1 MLYAR
6 WLQVASDRS
15 GHLALRDLAAGR
27 DWTFADLH
35 AAAEQSS
42 EPPGPVVFARGLG
55 ADFVL
60 AVLQGW
66 RWRRLVCP
74 LEPGLEPPPA
84 LAAVAS
90 GPLPAGLSGCA
101 HLKLTSATTGAPKLI
116 AFTGPQLAADA
127 DQLVPTMGLRPERP
141 NLGVISLAHSY
152 GFSNLVTPLLLHG
165 IPLIL
170 AGSALPE
177 ALRRAAG
184 PLPEST
190 LAGVPAL
197 WRVWHDAGA
206 IPPNVTLAISAG
218 APLPL
223 PLEQAV
229 FAASGLKLHN
239 FYGSSECGG
248 IAYDASATPRT
259 DAACVGVAVQGVS
272 LAVTSEGRLEVRAR
286 SVGETY
292 WPVPGSSLGGGCF
305 RTGDLAAMRDGQ
317 VRLCGRVSDLINVAG
332 RKVSPETIERALAEH
347 PAVRECLV
355 CSVPAADAGRGE
367 DILAVVVPAG
377 PLSATPL
384 RDWLAQR
391 LPAWQVPRKWRFVE
405 ALPVNERGKVAR
417 RAPRGSLDPECVEV
431 RPGRRPNG

>member
-6 WLQVASDRS
+6 WLQVASARS
-15 GHLALRDLAAGR
+15 GRLALRDLTAGR
-27 DWTFADLH
+27 DWTFAGLQ
-35 AAAEQSS
+35 AAAERSP
-42 EPPGPVVFARGLG
+42 EPQGPVVFARGLG

-74 LEPGLEPPPA
+74 LEPGQEPPPA
-84 LAAVAS
+84 IVGIAS
-90 GPLPAGLSGCA
+90 GPLPAGLADRA

-116 AFTGPQLAADA
+116 VFAGPQLAADA
-127 DQLVPTMGLRPERP
+127 DQLVSTMGLRPERP

-170 AGSALPE
+170 SGSALPE
-177 ALRRAAG
+177 SLRRAAG
-184 PLPEST
+184 SLGEVT

-206 IPPNVTLAISAG
+206 IPPNVTLAVSAG

-248 IAYDASATPRT
+248 IAYDASATPRS
-259 DAACVGVAVQGVS
+259 DAACVGTAVQGVS
-272 LAVTSEGRLEVRAR
+272 LAVTGEGRLEVRAP
-286 SVGETY
+286 SVGKAY
-292 WPVPGSSLGGGCF
+292 WPDAEVSLGDGCF
-305 RTGDLAAMRDGQ
+305 LTGDLADLRDGN
-317 VRLCGRVSDLINVAG
+317 VRLIGRLGDLINVAG
-332 RKVSPETIERALAEH
+332 RKVSPEAIERALAGH
-347 PAVRECLV
+347 PGVRECVV
-355 CSVPAADAGRGE
+355 CSMPAAGGRGE
-367 DILAVVVPAG
+367 GILAVVVPAG
-377 PLSATPL
+377 PVSASAL
-384 RDWLAQR
+384 REWLALR
-391 LPAWQVPRKWRFVE
+391 LPAWQIPREFRFVD
-405 ALPVNERGKVAR
+405 ALPVNERGKVV
-417 RAPRGSLDPECVEV
+417 RAGLQF
-431 RPGRRPNG
+431 GAQGG